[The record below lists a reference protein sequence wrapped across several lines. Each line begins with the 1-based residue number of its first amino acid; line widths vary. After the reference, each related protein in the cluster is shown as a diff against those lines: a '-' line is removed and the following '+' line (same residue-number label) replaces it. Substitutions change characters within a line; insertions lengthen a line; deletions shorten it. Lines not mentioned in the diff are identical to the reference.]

1 MKLKNFGRFLLA
13 VLFLIASFSCYTD
26 EYSGTTKTELT
37 EEISDSDIQNAV
49 KFLQLQPLPEE
60 KDWIDALVLREAKE
74 FLPKEFSW
82 GALVVL
88 REGSL
93 KFLHAAWCCDL
104 ELDTLIDVGCYLRF
118 NNRDRDFRVRVDEV
132 HVLARNVDFRQ
143 KENK

>member
-26 EYSGTTKTELT
+26 EYKGTAKTELT
-37 EEISDSDIQNAV
+37 AEINDLDIQNAV
-49 KFLQLQPLPEE
+49 KFLKSQPLPEE
-60 KDWIDALVLREAKE
+60 KDWVDALVLREAKE

-93 KFLHAAWCCDL
+93 KFLHSAVCCDL
-104 ELDTLIDVGCYLRF
+104 ELDALIDVGCYLRF
-118 NNRDRDFRVRVDEV
+118 YNRDRDFTVREDEV
-132 HVLARNVDFRQ
+132 HILKRNVDFRQ